1 MPLVFRAMKK
11 DDDGLPTIEASATGL
26 GVRIGTDVNMQDGQL
41 LANGKGLSVA
51 PDWRLLPIFRIPK
64 RLCDQVSGARG
75 SNQTY
80 CFRFGS
86 GPFERAPFAE
96 SLELVP
102 DSPAHGCVAPA
113 RSVSLEQFE
122 SDLSATRAGW
132 QIDER

>member
-11 DDDGLPTIEASATGL
+11 DDDELPTVEASATGL
-26 GVRIGTDVNMQDGQL
+26 GVRVGTDVDVQDGHVL
-41 LANGKGLSVA
+41 TNGKGMSVS
-51 PDWRLLPIFRIPK
+51 PNWRLLPIFRIPK
-64 RLCDQVSGARG
+64 RLCGQFPGARG
-75 SNQTY
+75 SNQTC

-86 GPFERAPFAE
+86 GPFERGALADG
-96 SLELVP
+96 LELVP

-113 RSVSLEQFE
+113 QPVSLEQYE